1 MLMLVLIAIPL
12 VTAALIGVIRRF
24 RPGFAY
30 PWLFALVGCLSAWIL
45 AWLIR
50 PATPLNLPLANWQPR
65 IFLPIS
71 PALLLD
77 SKSWPFLIALTTLA
91 LAILTTDVARP
102 ATSRSAGYW
111 VNLVAYLLL
120 TAFSMLAVLSGNLL
134 TVLLTWTLLF
144 SSEFLLRLSLI
155 KDGQPSRSLVILLA
169 MRLIGLGCVVW
180 AGMAAYA
187 AGASLSLTTVP
198 PQISAIL
205 LLAAGINL
213 GVIPMHPPLTQDD
226 PKNTGMVA
234 VFQLAPS
241 APGLVLLARIGMAGA
256 PSNLETLFLLLA
268 GWALIYAG
276 LAWAE
281 ASSMQSGLAYWITGL
296 ASLALA
302 SAALNHSSASLAWGA
317 AALFAGGLFVLGTAR
332 QRGLTAL
339 WLLSL
344 LSITALPFSPT
355 WAGAG
360 LYALPFQPL
369 LLIFLAG
376 QGLFLLGTLR
386 QVLRLPPPVTGA
398 ERWVGA
404 LYLAGLFL
412 ILGSYYLVAWFTRP
426 GTGVIGQN
434 TVGWIET
441 GISLVAI
448 GLAVLAMP
456 FYMRYRGRLS
466 GRLAG
471 LKTSLEMAWLYRL
484 SGAIFRSI
492 EGSVAGASSAIEGRA
507 GILWTLLGLAL
518 LVSVLASLG
527 LGG

>member
-1 MLMLVLIAIPL
+1 MIPK
-12 VTAALIGVIRRF
+12 
-24 RPGFAY
+24 
-30 PWLFALVGCLSAWIL
+30 
-45 AWLIR
+45 
-50 PATPLNLPLANWQPR
+50 N
-65 IFLPIS
+65 
-71 PALLLD
+71 
-77 SKSWPFLIALTTLA
+77 
-91 LAILTTDVARP
+91 
-102 ATSRSAGYW
+102 
-111 VNLVAYLLL
+111 
-120 TAFSMLAVLSGNLL
+120 
-134 TVLLTWTLLF
+134 
-144 SSEFLLRLSLI
+144 
-155 KDGQPSRSLVILLA
+155 
-169 MRLIGLGCVVW
+169 
-180 AGMAAYA
+180 AGMV
-187 AGASLSLTTVP
+187 T
-198 PQISAIL
+198 
-205 LLAAGINL
+205 
-213 GVIPMHPPLTQDD
+213 
-226 PKNTGMVA
+226 

-268 GWALIYAG
+268 GWAIDLCRSCLGGSAIDAVWSCLLDHRPG
-276 LAWAE
+276 LAGAGFSRPE
-281 ASSMQSGLAYWITGL
+281 PFFCQPGLGRGCAVCRRAVSSWGP
-296 ASLALA
+296 LA
-302 SAALNHSSASLAWGA
+302 SA
-317 AALFAGGLFVLGTAR
+317 V
-332 QRGLTAL
+332 LTAL
-339 WLLSL
+339 WLLGL

-412 ILGSYYLVAWFTRP
+412 ILGSYFLVAWFTRP

-471 LKTSLEMAWLYRL
+471 LKTRSWRWHGFTAWLVQSSASIRARLPAPARLSRAGQESCGRCWAWRCWYRL
-484 SGAIFRSI
+484 SQSGAGWLDMGFKLLALFGALLITFTSSLILIFDDWR
-492 EGSVAGASSAIEGRA
+492 VNVRLAGAAIRRGFYPGSPGMAIGAEHQLPGGRLDCRGRA
-507 GILWTLLGLAL
+507 GHGNAELAHPGAQAAGYRGFYHTKQPARRAAC
-518 LVSVLASLG
+518 V
-527 LGG
+527 